1 MRAAALGLSLVLL
14 AACASSP
21 DRGAPEGE
29 KHLEFAGIDPG
40 DENALRELVAP
51 DLKRYLENPRSTAL
65 DDAAFRLRYRFQFDG
80 YADVVVTHEETPTH
94 VTFTIHPGTR
104 YVLGRVRFE
113 GNTVFSNSKLRGLR
127 PTEFLGEAVPF
138 SERLM
143 VMIREEIMTGYRRE
157 GYIEADVTAEEQRSS
172 EVPGR
177 VDVTFRIQEGRQ
189 FILTGIQGVPETPG
203 VQEQLSS
210 LTDKP
215 YTPGTPERVE
225 AIVIDGL
232 RDHGYPNAQALATPK
247 IDQETAKVR
256 LIVDVR
262 TGPSARIAGLRITGN
277 RRTRDS
283 FIESRV
289 DLENG
294 QPYRAADLRRSEE
307 RLQKTQLFHSARVLP
322 GTLNEETGDLVVD
335 VSLDEKDPGEFA
347 IRAGYGSDE
356 GIRAGADVSYM
367 DLLGGAEL
375 IRVGGTISS
384 LGYRTDAEL
393 AFPFL
398 LGTDLRPAVS
408 GWAELQNLPSFDA
421 RSVGVVGEVAM
432 PVTDRVT
439 ARTGLRYAVIHTS
452 NVQPGVPP
460 GDLLDFA
467 YTAVFA
473 NVSGDFVDNPRLPT
487 SGWRSSAEVDWSP
500 EGLRSDVVFVS
511 VSGRISGY
519 FPLPLNLVLAT
530 SFQGGI
536 ILPYGK
542 TTEIPISLRYFAG
555 GVNTVRGFKID
566 SIGPTVNGDA
576 TGGEVYMAAQSEIRF
591 PIWGDVHGAVFS
603 DQGGVWFEHTQVAFN
618 DTRWSVGLG
627 LRYYTAVGA
636 FVADVGFNPRRQD
649 SENLVEFHFS
659 IGFPF

>member
-21 DRGAPEGE
+21 DSIAPEGE

-40 DENALRELVAP
+40 LESALRELVAP

-94 VTFTIHPGTR
+94 VIFTIHPGTR

-113 GNTVFSNSKLRGLR
+113 GNTVYSNRKLRGLR

-143 VMIREEIMTGYRRE
+143 VMIREEIVTGYRRE
-157 GYIEADVTAEEQRSS
+157 GYIEADVTVDERRSS

-189 FILTGIQGVPETPG
+189 FTLTGIQGVPETPG

-210 LTDKP
+210 LTGKP

-232 RDHGYPNAQALATPK
+232 RDHGYPNAQALATPQ

-256 LIVDVR
+256 LVVEVH
-262 TGPSARIAGLRITGN
+262 TGPSAKIAGLRITGN
-277 RRTRDS
+277 RRTRES

-289 DLENG
+289 DLEPG
-294 QPYRAADLRRSEE
+294 QPYRAEDLRRSEE
-307 RLQKTQLFHSARVLP
+307 RLQKTQLFRSARVLP

-347 IRAGYGSDE
+347 VRFGYGSDE
-356 GIRAGADVSYM
+356 GIRGGLDLSYT

-375 IRVGGTISS
+375 LRVGGTISS

-408 GWAELQNLPSFDA
+408 GWAELQTLPSFDA

-467 YTAVFA
+467 YTAVFT

-536 ILPYGK
+536 ILPLGK

-636 FVADVGFNPRRQD
+636 FVVDVGFNPRRQD
-649 SENLVEFHFS
+649 SEHLAEFHFS